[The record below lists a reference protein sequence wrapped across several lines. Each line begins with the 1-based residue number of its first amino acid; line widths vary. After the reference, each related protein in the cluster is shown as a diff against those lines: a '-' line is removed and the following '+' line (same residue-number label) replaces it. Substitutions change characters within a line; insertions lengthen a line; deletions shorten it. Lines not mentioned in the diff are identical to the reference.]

1 MYFNLDLKFHRLR
14 NSAWFLLIVLA
25 LMLTNSV
32 KEFMELGVWSLL
44 ITFPLLVILFLS
56 NAFRRIKNNGEEQFE
71 VTWGA
76 YSFHFP
82 EFQFSKANILAFKID
97 QNQRKYYQI
106 KVLLSNG
113 NVHTLFTHPNKK
125 PTLEKFEEIKTF
137 LDYKV

>member
-1 MYFNLDLKFHRLR
+1 MYFSLDLKFHRLR

-25 LMLTNSV
+25 LMCVNSV
-32 KEFMELGVWSLL
+32 KDYMELGVWNIL

-76 YSFHFP
+76 YYFHFS

-97 QNQRKYYQI
+97 QNQKKHFQI
-106 KVLLSNG
+106 KVLISNG
-113 NVHTLFTHPNKK
+113 DVYTLFTHPNKK
-125 PTLEKFEEIKTF
+125 PTLEKLEEIKSF
-137 LDYKV
+137 INYQN